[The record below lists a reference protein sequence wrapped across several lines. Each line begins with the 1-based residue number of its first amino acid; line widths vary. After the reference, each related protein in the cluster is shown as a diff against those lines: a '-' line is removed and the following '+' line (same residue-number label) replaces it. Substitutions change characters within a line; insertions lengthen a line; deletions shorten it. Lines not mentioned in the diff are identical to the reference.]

1 MDKYNEYIKEQFN
14 IDDKVL
20 ALVDEAESALAE
32 RFAGID
38 DITAI
43 CQMKVLKAFQENH
56 INATHFDWSTGYG
69 YDDAGREAVE
79 DLSLRAGWSRSTTL
93 TMLRRMTD
101 KGLISCDEAGAVL
114 QYSPLINRDVA
125 VQRETGNFLK
135 RVYNG
140 SVSMLISAMAKEQKL
155 TKSELE
161 ELKEI
166 LRHAEE
172 A

>member
-1 MDKYNEYIKEQFN
+1 MK
-14 IDDKVL
+14 DDL
-20 ALVDEAESALAE
+20 YSLTPSEWLLMECLWEHSP
-32 RFAGID
+32 R
-38 DITAI
+38 T
-43 CQMKVLKAFQENH
+43 
-56 INATHFDWSTGYG
+56 
-69 YDDAGREAVE
+69 GREAVE
-79 DLSLRAGWSRSTTL
+79 DLRLRAGWSRSTTL
-93 TMLRRMTD
+93 TMLRRMTE
-101 KGLISCDEAGAVL
+101 KGLIACDEAGAVL

>member
-1 MDKYNEYIKEQFN
+1 MK
-14 IDDKVL
+14 DDL
-20 ALVDEAESALAE
+20 YSLTPSEWLLMECLWEHSP
-32 RFAGID
+32 R
-38 DITAI
+38 T
-43 CQMKVLKAFQENH
+43 
-56 INATHFDWSTGYG
+56 
-69 YDDAGREAVE
+69 GREAVE
-79 DLSLRAGWSRSTTL
+79 DLRLRAGWSRSTTL

>member
-1 MDKYNEYIKEQFN
+1 MK
-14 IDDKVL
+14 DDL
-20 ALVDEAESALAE
+20 YSLTPSEWLLMECLWEHSP
-32 RFAGID
+32 R
-38 DITAI
+38 T
-43 CQMKVLKAFQENH
+43 
-56 INATHFDWSTGYG
+56 
-69 YDDAGREAVE
+69 GREAVD
-79 DLSLRAGWSRSTTL
+79 DLRLRAGWSRSTTL
-93 TMLRRMTD
+93 TMLRRMTE
-101 KGLISCDEAGAVL
+101 KGLIACDEAGAVL

>member
-1 MDKYNEYIKEQFN
+1 MK
-14 IDDKVL
+14 DDL
-20 ALVDEAESALAE
+20 YSLTPSEWILMECLWEHSP
-32 RFAGID
+32 R
-38 DITAI
+38 T
-43 CQMKVLKAFQENH
+43 
-56 INATHFDWSTGYG
+56 
-69 YDDAGREAVE
+69 GREAVE

-93 TMLRRMTD
+93 TMLRRMTE
-101 KGLISCDEAGAVL
+101 KGLIACDEAGAVL

>member
-1 MDKYNEYIKEQFN
+1 MKE
-14 IDDKVL
+14 DL
-20 ALVDEAESALAE
+20 YSLTPSEWLLMECLWEHSP
-32 RFAGID
+32 R
-38 DITAI
+38 T
-43 CQMKVLKAFQENH
+43 
-56 INATHFDWSTGYG
+56 
-69 YDDAGREAVE
+69 GREAVE
-79 DLSLRAGWSRSTTL
+79 DLRLRAGWSRSTTL
-93 TMLRRMTD
+93 TMLRRMTE
-101 KGLISCDEAGAVL
+101 KGLIACDEAGAVL

>member
-1 MDKYNEYIKEQFN
+1 MKE
-14 IDDKVL
+14 DL
-20 ALVDEAESALAE
+20 YSLTPSEWLLMECLWEHSP
-32 RFAGID
+32 R
-38 DITAI
+38 T
-43 CQMKVLKAFQENH
+43 
-56 INATHFDWSTGYG
+56 
-69 YDDAGREAVE
+69 GREAVD
-79 DLSLRAGWSRSTTL
+79 DLRLRAGWSRSTTL
-93 TMLRRMTD
+93 TMLRRMTE
-101 KGLISCDEAGAVL
+101 KGLIACDEAGAVL

>member
-1 MDKYNEYIKEQFN
+1 MK
-14 IDDKVL
+14 DDL
-20 ALVDEAESALAE
+20 YSLTPSEWLLMECLWEHSP
-32 RFAGID
+32 R
-38 DITAI
+38 T
-43 CQMKVLKAFQENH
+43 
-56 INATHFDWSTGYG
+56 
-69 YDDAGREAVE
+69 GREAVE
-79 DLSLRAGWSRSTTL
+79 DLRLRAGWSRSTTL
-93 TMLRRMTD
+93 TMLRRMTE
-101 KGLISCDEAGAVL
+101 KGLIACDEAGAVL

-140 SVSMLISAMAKEQKL
+140 SVSMLISAIAKEQKL